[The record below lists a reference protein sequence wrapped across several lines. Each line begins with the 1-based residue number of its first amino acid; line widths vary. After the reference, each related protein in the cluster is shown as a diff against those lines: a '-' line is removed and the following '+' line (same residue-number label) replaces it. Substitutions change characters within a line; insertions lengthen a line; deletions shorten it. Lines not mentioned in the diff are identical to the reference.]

1 MDNKL
6 EKLFC
11 ELLET
16 WFSLKL
22 IAGDA
27 TVPEASRLKSGFA
40 ADVIDECLRCSGFGL
55 DTSDYL
61 LEKLQL
67 TFES

>member
-22 IAGDA
+22 IACDA
-27 TVPEASRLKSGFA
+27 TVPEASRLKSAFA
-40 ADVIDECLRCSGFGL
+40 AQIIDECLRCSGFGS
-55 DTSDYL
+55 DTSDFL
-61 LEKLQL
+61 LEKLQV
-67 TFES
+67 TFEV